1 MQTGQLKWL
10 RFIQHSLGLRLLVI
24 FSVVI
29 LGLLLFY
36 AQLYLSFSRDILEE
50 TVRVSAYR
58 GGDLVQKALYN
69 FMLENDR
76 ANLAEIITNI
86 GNEPGVQR
94 IRIYNKDGIIKFSNN
109 SAELG
114 NQVDM
119 QAEACFACHSKE
131 NPSRVLPV
139 EDQSRIFRSASGQRV
154 LGLIIPVYN
163 EASCYRA
170 PCHAHPETQ
179 SVLGVLDVQMS
190 LAELDAAIANQRR
203 YVYGISLVFLVGGF
217 ILIGLII
224 YFSIDRPIRT
234 LITGTERLGAGELSH
249 RIPLSRSDELGV
261 LARSFNSMA
270 QNLEE
275 AYRELKNWSQ
285 MLEQRVQEK
294 TQELEAIHQEIV
306 RVERMAS
313 LGKMAATVAHE
324 LNNPLSGIVNY
335 ARLLERQIR
344 RAWPED
350 VPLDPAIWEELAFI
364 RNEALRCGEIV
375 KNLLVF
381 ARGSRMNIQ
390 TCHLSEIIDRAL
402 KLVRHH
408 LELAKVRTRV
418 QLSLTSDKL
427 ECDPDQILQVLVALM
442 VNAIEAMP
450 RGGELTVEAH
460 HPDRVPQKLLLM
472 VRDTGVGIPE
482 SIRDKIFEPF
492 VSTKQDGRGVGL
504 GLAVVYG
511 IVQRHHGRIWVTSRE
526 GQGTTFFIELPL
538 SQSNRESSFKSE
550 GDQP

>member
-1 MQTGQLKWL
+1 MKPGCLKWMQ
-10 RFIQHSLGLRLLVI
+10 FIQHSLGLRLLVI
-24 FSVVI
+24 FSIVI

-36 AQLYLSFSRDILEE
+36 ARLYLSFSREILEA

-58 GGDLVQKALYN
+58 GGDLVQKALYK

-109 SAELG
+109 SVELG
-114 NQVDM
+114 DQVDM
-119 QAEACFACHSKE
+119 QTEACFACHSKE

-139 EDQSRIFRSASGQRV
+139 EDQSRIFRSPSGKRV

-190 LAELDAAIANQRR
+190 LAELDAAIANQRQ
-203 YVYGISLVFLVGGF
+203 YVYQISLVFLIGGF
-217 ILIGLII
+217 VLIGLII

-234 LITGTERLGAGELSH
+234 LIMGTERLGAGELSY

-261 LARSFNSMA
+261 LAGSFNTMA
-270 QNLEE
+270 RNLEA

-285 MLEQRVQEK
+285 MLEKRVQEK
-294 TQELEAIHQEIV
+294 TRELEAIHQEIV
-306 RVERMAS
+306 QVERMAS

-344 RAWPED
+344 RRWPKE
-350 VPLDPAIWEELAFI
+350 VPPDSAIFEELAFI

-390 TCHLSEIIDRAL
+390 PCHLSEIIDRAL
-402 KLVRHH
+402 KLVGHH
-408 LELAKVRTRV
+408 LKLAKVRIRV
-418 QLSLTSDKL
+418 QLCLKADKL
-427 ECDPDQILQVLVALM
+427 ECDPDQMLQVLVALI

-450 RGGELTVEAH
+450 RGGELTITAQ
-460 HPDRVPQKLLLM
+460 HPGRVSEKLLLTL
-472 VRDTGVGIPE
+472 RDTGVGIPE
-482 SIRDKIFEPF
+482 AIRDKIFEPF
-492 VSTKQDGRGVGL
+492 VSTKPNGKGVGL

-511 IVQRHHGRIWVTSRE
+511 IIQRHRGRIWVTSRV

-538 SQSNRESSFKSE
+538 VQSHRRLPVKSE